1 MEWRKVKETAVI
13 VGGSGEIGSMVAK
26 KLSYEY
32 NTICIHKNP
41 HSVNMFQKSM
51 DICADMTD
59 PVQIENIVKNIK
71 SKYKTIDVLI
81 NCIGKNIAVPLDKL
95 DLQIWKDV
103 IDTNLQSIFFLC
115 KIIGTEMV
123 KQKSGVIVNFAST
136 AGIKPLPKSPHY
148 IAAKSGVIALTKYY
162 AQIYAPFVRVNAVAP
177 GYILTKS
184 HIRDAGNTNIID
196 KIPLE
201 RMATV
206 EEIVNTVKH
215 IIESSYMTG
224 EIVVVD
230 GGLTL

>member
-1 MEWRKVKETAVI
+1 MKATAII
-13 VGGSGEIGSMVAK
+13 VGGSGEIGSMITK

-32 NTICIHKNP
+32 NIICIHKNP
-41 HSVNMFQKSM
+41 DPVANVFQESM

-59 PVQIENIVKNIK
+59 PVQIEDIVKNIR
-71 SKYKTIDVLI
+71 SKYKSIDVLV
-81 NCIGKNIAVPLDKL
+81 NCIGKNIAVSLDKL
-95 DLQIWKDV
+95 DLHIWKDV
-103 IDTNLQSIFFLC
+103 IDTNLQSVFFLC
-115 KIIGTEMV
+115 KIIGTEMMR
-123 KQKSGVIVNFAST
+123 QKSGVIVNFAST
-136 AGIKPLPKSPHY
+136 AGIKPFPKSPHY
-148 IAAKSGVIALTKYY
+148 IAAKAGVIALTKFY

-177 GYILTKS
+177 GYVLTKS
-184 HIRDAGNTNIID
+184 HIRDVGNTNIID
-196 KIPLE
+196 KIPLK

>member
-1 MEWRKVKETAVI
+1 MKETAVI
-13 VGGSGEIGSMVAK
+13 VGGSGEIGSMITE
-26 KLSYEY
+26 KLSCEY
-32 NTICIHKNP
+32 NTICIHKNQHP
-41 HSVNMFQKSM
+41 VNVFRKNM

-59 PVQIENIVKNIK
+59 PVQIENIAKDIK
-71 SKYKTIDVLI
+71 SKYKAIDVLV

-95 DLQIWKDV
+95 DLQIWEDV
-103 IDTNLQSIFFLC
+103 INTNLQSVFFLC

-123 KQKSGVIVNFAST
+123 KKKSGVIVNFAST
-136 AGIKPLPKSPHY
+136 AGIKPLQKSPHY
-148 IAAKSGVIALTKYY
+148 IAAKAGVIALTKFY

-177 GYILTKS
+177 GYVLTKN
-184 HIRDAGNTNIID
+184 HIQDADNTNVID
-196 KIPLE
+196 KIPLG

-224 EIVVVD
+224 EIVIVD